1 MGKENPRRCEGC
13 ANCNGCGQ
21 KIRKLNPHSM
31 DKSKIAIL
39 EKIAK
44 INQAGHEWVKI
55 QQDHSLIRPGEQKF
69 TIQTDAVHPLRL
81 YWFGLL
87 DRARRRSGQYRINQ
101 RGLAFLCGKLSVPE
115 KILCRDSEVVER
127 DKNEVFIGD
136 VKDVVFDRAYWDG
149 YWKRQKPAEP
159 GTPPELKQLELI

>member
-1 MGKENPRRCEGC
+1 MTNENPKRCES
-13 ANCNGCGQ
+13 CGQ

-31 DKSKIAIL
+31 DKSKIAML

-44 INQAGHEWVKI
+44 INQAGHEWVRI
-55 QQDHSLIRPGEQKF
+55 QQDHSLIRPDERDF

-87 DRARRRSGQYRINQ
+87 DHAGPRSGRYRVNR
-101 RGLAFLCGKLSVPE
+101 RGLEFLCGKIPVPE

-127 DKNEVFIGD
+127 DRREVFIGQ
-136 VKDVVFDRAYWDG
+136 VNDVVFDTAYWDS
-149 YWKRQKPAEP
+149 YWKRQKPAEAGP
-159 GTPPELKQLELI
+159 LPESKQLELI